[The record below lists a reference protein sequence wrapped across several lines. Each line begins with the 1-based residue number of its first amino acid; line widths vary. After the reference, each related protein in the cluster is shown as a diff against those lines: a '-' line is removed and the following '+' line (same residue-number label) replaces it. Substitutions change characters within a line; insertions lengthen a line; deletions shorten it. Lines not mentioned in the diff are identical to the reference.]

1 MENIK
6 LSDEQRKIIN
16 KYNLYLMAVVGDS
29 GLYWDGYISE
39 DEGLYDFD
47 GPYTRRYSMEDDIDR
62 NGNGATILNDILE
75 MHVKN
80 KENQFIDFLYC
91 DDCTGYGSLNVRYSP
106 TDSTIHVNLSITTR
120 DSQETENFMSFDDL
134 KNQTQNQWGSRYEY
148 LKKLGEPEFIE
159 KMKKDYGNTLE
170 ITYNG
175 GGDSGQIEDYGENE
189 SGDVTRL
196 NQDIEYTGYEIIDL
210 YHSGWENNEGGDG
223 RILFNFEEKTV
234 TLLHNM
240 NYEDEMVEDMGIFK
254 LV

>member
-6 LSDEQRKIIN
+6 LTDEQRKIIN
-16 KYNLYLMAVVGDS
+16 KYNLYLMAVVGD
-29 GLYWDGYISE
+29 GGIFWDGYISE
-39 DEGLYDFD
+39 DEGLYDFE
-47 GPYTRRYSMEDDIDR
+47 GPHTRRYSMEDDIDR
-62 NGNGATILNDILE
+62 DGLGAKLLNDIVE
-75 MHVKN
+75 
-80 KENQFIDFLYC
+80 EFIESSESDLLDYLYC
-91 DDCTGYGSLNVRYSP
+91 DDCSGYGSVNVKYSPVDLTLNVDL
-106 TDSTIHVNLSITTR
+106 TISTRESE
-120 DSQETENFMSFDDL
+120 ETENFMSFDDL

-175 GGDSGQIEDYGENE
+175 GGDSGQIEDYGETE
-189 SGDVTRL
+189 THSVRL

-223 RILFNFEEKTV
+223 IISFDFEERTV
-234 TLLHNM
+234 LITHNQ
-240 NYEDEMVEDMGIFK
+240 NYEGDFHEHLGEFK

>member
-1 MENIK
+1 MENVK
-6 LSDEQRKIIN
+6 LSEEQKKILN

-29 GLYWDGYISE
+29 GLYWDGYLSE
-39 DEGLYDFD
+39 DDGLYDFD
-47 GPYTRRYSMEDDIDR
+47 GPHTRRYSMEDDIDR
-62 NGNGATILNDILE
+62 NGNGAAILSNIVE

-80 KENQFIDFLYC
+80 KEDELISRLYC
-91 DDCTGYGSLNVRYSP
+91 DNCNGYGSVNVRYSP
-106 TDSTIHVNLSITTR
+106 AESTLNIMLSVSTR

-148 LKKLGEPEFIE
+148 LKKLGDPEFIE
-159 KMKKDYGNTLE
+159 KMKKDYGNSLT

-189 SGDVTRL
+189 SGNVTRL

-223 RILFNFEEKTV
+223 RIVFNFEERTV
-234 TLLHNM
+234 ILSHNM
-240 NYEDEMVEDMGIFK
+240 NYEDEFSEDLGEFK
-254 LV
+254 LI